1 MRLQEAERVKE
12 REKQISIVKSL
23 PRRLTIKIASLCFS
37 QRNKKKKSKQLR
49 GAAGAGC
56 ANLGPEQKA
65 AADFRRLLQPGGFAS
80 NANSQNLNSKRIS
93 FWGEV

>member
-23 PRRLTIKIASLCFS
+23 PRRLTIKIASFS
-37 QRNKKKKSKQLR
+37 QRNKKSKSKQLR

-93 FWGEV
+93 FWGEF